1 MSVRL
6 ALLIHDAQ
14 YIHWIDLFIA
24 VENHKSINQNSKQKF
39 FLFLFISYQH
49 LINIEGY
56 EFYYCD

>member
-1 MSVRL
+1 MPNIYIG
-6 ALLIHDAQ
+6 LI
-14 YIHWIDLFIA
+14 YLCA